1 MTLVQATLL
10 LQLINMGIDTAI
22 RLQLAYNKV
31 IRMTDEECQAF
42 IDSEHKRT
50 ELLMVIVDAL

>member
-22 RLQLAYNKV
+22 RLQMAYAKV
-31 IRMTDEECQAF
+31 IKMTDAECQAF
-42 IDSEHKRT
+42 IEGEHKRT

>member
-22 RLQLAYNKV
+22 RLQIAYGKV
-31 IRMTDEECQAF
+31 IKMTDAECLAF
-42 IDSEHKRT
+42 IDSEHQRT
-50 ELLMVIVDAL
+50 DLLMVIIDAL

>member
-31 IRMTDEECQAF
+31 VKMTDAECQAF